1 LQCCVSPCHTAHHV
15 IAHLNAPPCV
25 TSPLCV
31 MCPRAP
37 PHVTA
42 LRAPVPYRMSWSHA
56 APCPASLCSTPLRDM
71 CLHAPPCLTTLCVCV
86 VRLASPCHTAHHA
99 NACPRTT
106 HHDDA
111 CSHAPPCHGVA
122 SQSLTSPCNCGIP
135 MQLWHREQVSAL
147 LTEEENL
154 TNENKHKDCSIKIF
168 TICNDISY

>member
-1 LQCCVSPCHTAHHV
+1 
-15 IAHLNAPPCV
+15 
-25 TSPLCV
+25 

-154 TNENKHKDCSIKIF
+154 TNENKHKASTKTDVPQTLCNSSLLSKLYPALMMHLSIQDFCF
-168 TICNDISY
+168 TAAASVLQ